1 MKISAIVGA
10 FILAVSAFVM
20 TADGAFAAARCKSHS
35 NTNNNRE
42 AGCPACPSNDTTGSS
57 HQDSPRSKNM
67 QSDSWRQS
75 SAGNLCGTSGT
86 GLPKCSQSDERSRD
100 KANRAKCA
108 NNL

>member
-1 MKISAIVGA
+1 MKFSSITYVSVVVFAG
-10 FILAVSAFVM
+10 LALTV
-20 TADGAFAAARCKSHS
+20 DGASAAARCKSHS

-42 AGCPACPSNDTTGSS
+42 AGCPSCPPNDATGNG
-57 HQDSPRSKNM
+57 HQDSTHSKNM

-75 SAGNLCGTSGT
+75 GADSSCGTPGT
-86 GLPKCSQSDERSRD
+86 DLPKCSQSDERSRD